1 MNLQQLTKDQQDDK
15 KLSFTKKFPLEAIKV
30 FQKFEDDVDSM
41 TKEDF
46 ILLKRYEK
54 EHMIFIE
61 RRYTNES

>member
-1 MNLQQLTKDQQDDK
+1 MNNSTGKCW
-15 KLSFTKKFPLEAIKV
+15 TLESVKV
-30 FQKFEDDVDSM
+30 FQKFEDDFDSL

-61 RRYTNES
+61 RRHKNES